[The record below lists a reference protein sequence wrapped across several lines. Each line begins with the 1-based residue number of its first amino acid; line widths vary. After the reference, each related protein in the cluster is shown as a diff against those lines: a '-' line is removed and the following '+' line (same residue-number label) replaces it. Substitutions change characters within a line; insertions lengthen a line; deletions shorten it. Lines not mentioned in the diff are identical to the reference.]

1 MFSPVVVEEENV
13 QETKAVL
20 APIEI
25 EHEVVHHQSAQVL
38 TMSIPVPPPIEN
50 LSKKMKL
57 GSARKEIETAPVE
70 EVSPD

>member
-38 TMSIPVPPPIEN
+38 TKSIMSVIPTPPPIKN
-50 LSKKMKL
+50 L
-57 GSARKEIETAPVE
+57 
-70 EVSPD
+70 